1 MTKVLPKYR
10 NTMIAIGLAVALT
23 GCDKEPSKPNNQTPQ
38 AVTVD
43 TVTIHPQS
51 VEITDQLPGRTSAYR
66 IAEVRPQVE
75 GIITKRLF
83 VEGSKVNKG
92 DVLYQIDPATYEAKL
107 ASAKADLASAEATE
121 QRSKLQATRYE
132 GLVKNRAISQQ
143 DYEDAM
149 ATYRA
154 NKAAVM
160 ASKAAVKTAQINLD
174 YTKIKA
180 PISGRIGKSNF
191 TEGALVT
198 ANQANYL
205 ATIQQLD
212 PLYVD
217 LSQPSST
224 MMKLRKRAQEKANNT
239 GQSANKLSGITVT
252 LDDGTKIDQ
261 KATLQF
267 ADVSVNESTGTVNI
281 RALLPNPDDTLLP
294 GLFVRATVPID
305 SKAKAFLV
313 PQPAVTRDPQGQAH
327 AFVVDDKNKVADRII
342 TTERMLGSNWIV
354 TDGLKDGDQII
365 TTGLQSI
372 HPGTLVAPK
381 KEDKK

>member
-23 GCDKEPSKPNNQTPQ
+23 GCEKEASKPNNQPPQ

-107 ASAKADLASAEATE
+107 ASAKADLASAEATL

-154 NKAAVM
+154 NQAAVM
-160 ASKAAVKTAQINLD
+160 AAKAAVKTAQINLD

-224 MMKLRKRAQEKANNT
+224 MMKLRQRAQEKANNT
-239 GQSANKLSGITVT
+239 GQPANKLSGITVT
-252 LDDGTKIDQ
+252 LDDGTKIAQ

-294 GLFVRATVPID
+294 GLFVRATVPVD

-327 AFVVDDKNKVADRII
+327 VFVVDDKNKVVDRII

-381 KEDKK
+381 KKDKK

>member
-23 GCDKEPSKPNNQTPQ
+23 GCDKEASKPNNQPPQ

-107 ASAKADLASAEATE
+107 ASAKADLASAEATL

-154 NKAAVM
+154 NQAAVM
-160 ASKAAVKTAQINLD
+160 AAKAAVKTAQINLD

-224 MMKLRKRAQEKANNT
+224 MMKLRQRAQEKANNT
-239 GQSANKLSGITVT
+239 GQPANKLSGITVT
-252 LDDGTKIDQ
+252 LDDGTKIAQ

-294 GLFVRATVPID
+294 GLFVRATVPVD

-327 AFVVDDKNKVADRII
+327 VFVVDDKNKVVDRII

-381 KEDKK
+381 KKDKK

>member
-23 GCDKEPSKPNNQTPQ
+23 GCDKEASNQGEQPPK
-38 AVTVD
+38 AVSVD

-51 VEITDQLPGRTSAYR
+51 VEITDKLPGRTSAYR

-83 VEGSKVNKG
+83 VEGSKVEKG

-107 ASAKADLASAEATE
+107 ASAKADLASAEATL
-121 QRSKLQATRYE
+121 QRSKLQAERYE

-149 ATYRA
+149 ATFRA

-198 ANQANYL
+198 ANQSNYL

-224 MMKLRKRAQEKANNT
+224 MMKLRQRAKEKAKDT
-239 GQSANKLSGITVT
+239 GESATKLSGITIT
-252 LDDGTKIDQ
+252 LDDGTKIPQ

-294 GLFVRATVPID
+294 GLFVRATVPIA
-305 SKAKAFLV
+305 SKEQAFLV
-313 PQPAVTRDPQGQAH
+313 PQPALTRDPQGQAH
-327 AFVVDDKNKVADRII
+327 VFVVDDKDKVADRMV